1 MSRYTDGTHD
11 DFIAAVT
18 PLLPP
23 VCEGDTVPLS
33 KRFVESEEGDW
44 IDLAKPTGDV
54 INGEPQY
61 HFAAEDDL
69 LAVGINPDGDEL
81 SPDDIRARA
90 WERYTGDAGKLGG
103 CFTAFDAAAR
113 YIIDAVRAQQK
124 DAQTVSRSEAMER
137 GTQAGLEAAWEA
149 TNACGGYDF
158 FMNGEGGRIAV
169 ATVDA
174 ALTAALESP
183 IGVPEDVREAAK
195 RMRERVK
202 GATSYSHK
210 WMDSVPVERIRTI
223 LDWVEAQR

>member
-81 SPDDIRARA
+81 PPDDIRARA
-90 WERYTGDAGKLGG
+90 WERYTEDAGKLGG

-124 DAQTVSRSEAMER
+124 DASKLRAMGERLRRLGTCATAGQTRKRAPVSPVYLLNLREHVKA
-137 GTQAGLEAAWEA
+137 LEAE
-149 TNACGGYDF
+149 NALLRA
-158 FMNGEGGRIAV
+158 EH
-169 ATVDA
+169 
-174 ALTAALESP
+174 
-183 IGVPEDVREAAK
+183 EAAK
-195 RMRERVK
+195 AARYLD
-202 GATSYSHK
+202 ATTDDE
-210 WMDSVPVERIRTI
+210 WDAWVAAIAA
-223 LDWVEAQR
+223 VEAAK